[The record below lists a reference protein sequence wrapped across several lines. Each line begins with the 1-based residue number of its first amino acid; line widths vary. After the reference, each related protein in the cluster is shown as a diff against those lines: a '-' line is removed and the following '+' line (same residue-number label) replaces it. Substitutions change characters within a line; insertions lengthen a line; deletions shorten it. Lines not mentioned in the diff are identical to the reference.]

1 MKVTTERL
9 EDCQVKINV
18 ELDAA
23 DVEKRLRQTA
33 RQLSRQFT
41 VPGYRRGKAPYH
53 AVIRVFGREAV
64 QQQGL
69 EDWGNDLYEEALEQI
84 DYEPYEVGQLEEVE
98 WDPFVMTVLLPIQ
111 PEVDLGDYR
120 SVRVPFEVDEIT
132 EEKVDESLAA
142 LQQQYAQWVPVERPA
157 EDGDQVVLDM
167 EGKAGD
173 ELFMSNEE
181 HEMILDQEATYP
193 VPGFH
198 EQIIGMSAGEEKTF
212 TLTLP
217 EDDFQESIAG
227 QEGTITVHL
236 HSVKEQD
243 LPPLDDELAMMA
255 GDYDD
260 LEALRLA
267 TQENME
273 TEALQK
279 AESEY
284 FASAINAIIEGAVQI
299 EYPPQAIEHEADIT
313 LSQIERNL
321 AASGI
326 ELDTYL
332 GMMGKTREVYKLEL
346 RPAAE
351 ERLKQR
357 LVMSNVAKGEGLDVD
372 DETIDAEIERL
383 SVAMGERADDMRE
396 MLNTPP
402 GRLSVAD
409 DLMVAQVQE
418 RIVQIA
424 RGEAPD
430 LEEEAEEDSVEAEED
445 SVEAEEDSVE
455 AEEPAE
461 EEQDADEAQEEAS
474 TEEEAAEESVA
485 EETEAPAE
493 EEQEEGETEDA
504 GDNKAD

>member
-23 DVEKRLRQTA
+23 DIDKKLRQTA

-69 EDWGNDLYEEALEQI
+69 EDFGNDLYEEALEQVE
-84 DYEPYEVGQLEEVE
+84 YEPYEVGQLEEVE
-98 WDPFVMTVLLPIQ
+98 WDPFVMTILLPIQ

-120 SVRVPFEVDEIT
+120 SVRVPFEVEEIT
-132 EEKVDESLAA
+132 EETVDKALAEMQ
-142 LQQQYAQWVPVERPA
+142 LQYAQWVPVERPA
-157 EDGDQVVLDM
+157 ETGDQVVLDM

-173 ELFMSNEE
+173 DLFMSNQEY
-181 HEMILDQEATYP
+181 EMVLDQEAPYP
-193 VPGFH
+193 LPGFH
-198 EQIIGMSAGEEKTF
+198 EQIVGLSSGEEKTF

-217 EDDFQESIAG
+217 EDDLDESLSD
-227 QEGTITVHL
+227 QEGIIEVKL

-243 LPPLDDELAMMA
+243 LPPLDDELAMMV
-255 GDYDD
+255 GDYDNLD
-260 LEALRLA
+260 ALRLA
-267 TQENME
+267 TQENLG
-273 TEALQK
+273 TEAQQK

-284 FASAINAIIEGAVQI
+284 LENALGAMSKAAVQI
-299 EYPPQAIEHEADIT
+299 EYPSQAIEQEADVT

-357 LVMSNVAKGEGLDVD
+357 LVMANVAAGEGLTVD

-383 SVAMGERADDMRE
+383 SIAMGDRADKMRE

-409 DLMVAQVQE
+409 DLMVTKAQE

-424 RGEAPD
+424 RGKAPD
-430 LEEEAEEDSVEAEED
+430 LEEETEEVEAEEAL
-445 SVEAEEDSVE
+445 EAEEEQVAGE
-455 AEEPAE
+455 AEEESSAKEPAPEEEADKEESLPE
-461 EEQDADEAQEEAS
+461 EEQDADTEAETAGEQDEEN
-474 TEEEAAEESVA
+474 TEETKGNEA
-485 EETEAPAE
+485 
-493 EEQEEGETEDA
+493 D
-504 GDNKAD
+504 

>member
-9 EDCQVKINV
+9 ENCQVRINV

-23 DVEKRLRQTA
+23 DIDKKLRQTA

-64 QQQGL
+64 QQQAL
-69 EDWGNDLYEEALEQI
+69 EDFGNDLYEEALEQI
-84 DYEPYEVGQLEEVE
+84 EYEPFEVGQLEEVE
-98 WDPFVMTVLLPIQ
+98 WDPFVMTILLPIQ

-120 SVRVPFEVDEIT
+120 TVRVPYEVEEIT

-142 LQQQYAQWVPVERPA
+142 LQQQYAQWVPVERPV
-157 EDGDQVVLDM
+157 EDGDQVIVDM

-173 ELFMSNEE
+173 ELFMSNKE
-181 HEMILDQEATYP
+181 HEMTLDREATYP

-217 EDDFQESIAG
+217 EDDFQENVAG
-227 QEGTITVHL
+227 QEGTITVTL

-260 LEALRLA
+260 LAALRLA

-273 TEALQK
+273 TQALQK
-279 AESEY
+279 AEAEY
-284 FASAINAIIEGAVQI
+284 FENAMNALIENADHL
-299 EYPPQAIEHEADIT
+299 EYPPQAVDQESEVA

-332 GMMGKTREVYKLEL
+332 GMMNKTREAYKVEL

-351 ERLKQR
+351 DRLKQR
-357 LVMSNVAKGEGLDVD
+357 LVMANVAEGEGLTVE
-372 DETIDAEIERL
+372 DEAIDAEIERL
-383 SVAMGERADDMRE
+383 SASMGERADEMRD
-396 MLNTPP
+396 MLNSPA

-409 DLMVAQVQE
+409 DLMVAKVQE

-424 RGEAPD
+424 KGEAPD
-430 LEEEAEEDSVEAEED
+430 LEEETGEVK
-445 SVEAEEDSVE
+445 
-455 AEEPAE
+455 
-461 EEQDADEAQEEAS
+461 EEQDAEEA
-474 TEEEAAEESVA
+474 EEEAAEKPAA
-485 EETEAPAE
+485 EEPEAEESADKADSPAE
-493 EEQEEGETEDA
+493 EVPEEEEE
-504 GDNKAD
+504 